1 MRRKMHLA
9 FITHKSTRKAALK
22 KRRKCLMKKMD
33 EVNTLCGVDG
43 CAIIYSPDEAIPEV
57 WPNEAKAE
65 SVVARFN
72 MMPYV
77 NRHKWMENQEVHFK
91 KIISNLEGK
100 LNKQRKSNIE
110 KETTLLLY
118 RHLNGE
124 VSNERKLKVDE
135 YHNLNRVIDQK
146 LEEIGERMRAF
157 SGKSALS
164 SVQDSINPSRVNGDV
179 AECSTSRMGL
189 KDGELLIGIEEKDD

>member
-9 FITHKSTRKAALK
+9 FIEHKNTRKAIL
-22 KRRKCLMKKMD
+22 KRRRKGLMKKMD

-43 CAIIYSPDEAIPEV
+43 CAIVYSPDEAIPEV

-77 NRHKWMENQEVHFK
+77 NQHKGMKNQEVYFK
-91 KIISNLEGK
+91 KAISNLEGK
-100 LNKQRKSNIE
+100 LNKQIKANYE
-110 KETTLLLY
+110 KEITLLMY
-118 RHLNGE
+118 RDLNGE
-124 VSNERKLKVDE
+124 VSHERKLKVDE

-146 LEEIGERMRAF
+146 LEEINEGMRAL
-157 SGKSALS
+157 SGKSAFSL
-164 SVQDSINPSRVNGDV
+164 VQDSINRDV
-179 AECSTSRMGL
+179 AECSRSRMGL
-189 KDGELLIGIEEKDD
+189 KDDDLVIPIEENDD